1 MAEKK
6 AGSKKGPMGR
16 PKKHEEGSVNVST
29 YFETSLAE
37 DLKRYAA
44 YLTSLDGVRRSYSDV
59 LAAALL
65 AHRPFREWRK
75 QKGAPG

>member
-6 AGSKKGPMGR
+6 AKARKAQMGR
-16 PKKHEEGSVNVST
+16 PKKHDEGSVNVSA
-29 YFETSLAE
+29 YFATSLAE
-37 DLKRYAA
+37 DLKRFTA

-59 LAAALL
+59 LEAALL

-75 QKGAPG
+75 QKGNPG